1 MNAESRIEYF
11 QNFADAQE
19 HLAFLEGGAPHD
31 YARDSERTREAATR
45 HGIWPQ
51 VEAVIEASRALGPD
65 ILATV
70 ARGERRMRELE
81 REEPDG
87 FFPPEAGVER
97 PRAKALPGFTATAV
111 WEAAYA
117 SPEIIKAILGAG
129 QFTTLFGQSGHFKS
143 VMAIDMAMSAGLGF
157 EYQGQRCA
165 RRVGVL
171 YVAGEGHSGIRKR
184 MRAWMMARGFD
195 ATSDQP
201 SVYVTSSAADLIGNP
216 DQLRATVEHAA
227 TVLGKPI
234 EFIVI
239 DTLAANFGNG
249 DEYHPRDMGL
259 ALAGARQAAPTAA
272 VLLVHHTGHGQDERE
287 RGSYSLIAA
296 ADYRLRAS
304 YDAAASKTI
313 ELKWLKVKD
322 DETPKPILFA
332 WQAIGLNWKDDEGE
346 EITSVVL
353 DRLDAASAPQQG
365 PQAVGL
371 GKNQET
377 AMKALRVLYT
387 RARKNLSDQGR
398 DPAKARILI
407 SGWRG
412 AVEKSIDR
420 NRFHEVQA
428 GLEKRGLI
436 IVDDPHV
443 MINDGPQ

>member
-1 MNAESRIEYF
+1 MVEDAE
-11 QNFADAQE
+11 
-19 HLAFLEGGAPHD
+19 LEELEAIDVATMAP
-31 YARDSERTREAATR
+31 R
-45 HGIWPQ
+45 
-51 VEAVIEASRALGPD
+51 
-65 ILATV
+65 V
-70 ARGERRMRELE
+70 ARSG
-81 REEPDG
+81 PA
-87 FFPPEAGVER
+87 P
-97 PRAKALPGFTATAV
+97 LPGFTATAV
-111 WEAAYA
+111 WEANYA

-143 VMAIDMAMSAGLGF
+143 VVAIDMAMSAGLGLD
-157 EYQGQRCA
+157 YQGQRCA

-171 YVAGEGHSGIRKR
+171 YVAGEGHTGIRKR
-184 MRAWMMARGFD
+184 MRAWMMARSFD
-195 ATSDQP
+195 ANSDQP
-201 SVYVTSSAADLIGNP
+201 SVYVTSQAATLIGHEGGE
-216 DQLRATVEHAA
+216 QLRATVDHAA
-227 TVLGKPI
+227 EILGRPI
-234 EFIVI
+234 EIVVI